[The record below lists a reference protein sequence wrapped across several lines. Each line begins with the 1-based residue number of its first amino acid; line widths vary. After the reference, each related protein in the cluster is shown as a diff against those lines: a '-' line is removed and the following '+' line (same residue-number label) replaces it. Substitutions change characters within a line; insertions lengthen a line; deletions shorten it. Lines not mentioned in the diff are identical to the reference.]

1 MKTQSTDTTKNTV
14 DIYMEKLKETRLES
28 TILFCK
34 KFNSDEMKTCLEAT
48 MSISV
53 EGTLETFEEILFKT
67 LKTDFGVFGDIM
79 SGSNEHYSLIEKI
92 NLLTESEKD
101 LIVLLCYQFYCDKK
115 NIFHS
120 ITELVNEHCQP
131 VVLWPR
137 DKIVELK
144 SISGSLGVSLDFKSF
159 VSSVCNDVNC
169 MDIYTGFSIPS
180 SDHNSMT
187 SVEIL
192 GQMIGRLG
200 YQVLSISPVEEFNY
214 DDNTV
219 TQVNY
224 VIDTNLPIHIYFSLM
239 ADEAA

>member
-1 MKTQSTDTTKNTV
+1 MKTQSTDSTKNTV
-14 DIYMEKLKETRLES
+14 DIYIEKLKKTRLES
-28 TILFCK
+28 TVLFCK
-34 KFNSDEMKTCLEAT
+34 KFNSEEMRTCLEAT

-53 EGTLETFEEILFKT
+53 EGSLETFEEILFKT
-67 LKTDFGVFGDIM
+67 LKTDFGVFGNIM

-101 LIVLLCYQFYCDKK
+101 LIVLLCYRFYCDKK
-115 NIFHS
+115 NTFHN

-131 VVLWPR
+131 VGLWPR

-144 SISGSLGVSLDFKSF
+144 SISASLAVTLDFKSF

-169 MDIYTGFSIPS
+169 MDVSTIFSIPS
-180 SDHNSMT
+180 SANNSMM

-192 GQMIGRLG
+192 GQMIDKLG
-200 YQVLSISPVEEFNY
+200 YQVLSISPVEELNY

-224 VIDTNLPIHIYFSLM
+224 VIDTNLPINIYFSLM
-239 ADEAA
+239 ANEAA